1 MYPYYYHHYRFR
13 GSSRILWFVIGAG
26 AATLWH
32 RSRQMHEYRAQ
43 YFPCVMQP
51 RRVLEGS
58 DEHPTPP
65 VYSKPDR
72 DAPAPQEHRW
82 NFIHRSQHDTNRD
95 GTLGWN
101 QREWEEDKERLK
113 EIQKRA
119 EDAMLDMSESTL
131 ESIVSTVEALKTKLA
146 QHKTQREQERKKY
159 EEELERQK
167 KEPPRYV

>member
-1 MYPYYYHHYRFR
+1 MHPFYHHHHFR
-13 GSSRILWFVIGAG
+13 GPSRIIWFALGAG

-32 RSRQMHEYRAQ
+32 CNRQMREHRAQ

-51 RRVLEGS
+51 RHAEGGG
-58 DEHPTPP
+58 EHLTPP
-65 VYSKPDR
+65 VYSKPD
-72 DAPAPQEHRW
+72 APTAQEHRW
-82 NFIHRSQHDTNRD
+82 NFTHRRQPDRNGD
-95 GTLGWN
+95 GTAGWN

-146 QHKTQREQERKKY
+146 QHKTQREQERKNY

-167 KEPPRYV
+167 KEPLRYV

>member
-1 MYPYYYHHYRFR
+1 MYPYYHLRHP
-13 GSSRILWFVIGAG
+13 SRIVWFILGAG
-26 AATLWH
+26 AATFWH
-32 RSRQMHEYRAQ
+32 CSRQMREHRAQ
-43 YFPCVMQP
+43 YFPCVMQA
-51 RRVLEGS
+51 RHIEGGG
-58 DEHPTPP
+58 EHPGPTSPI
-65 VYSKPDR
+65 YKP

-82 NFIHRSQHDTNRD
+82 NFIHRTQPDRNGD
-95 GTLGWN
+95 GTAGWN

-146 QHKTQREQERKKY
+146 QHKTQREQERKNF

-167 KEPPRYV
+167 KNPLRYV

>member
-1 MYPYYYHHYRFR
+1 MHLYLRNIINPLTNMHPFYHHHHFR
-13 GSSRILWFVIGAG
+13 GPSRIIWFALGAG

-32 RSRQMHEYRAQ
+32 CNRQMREHCAQ

-51 RRVLEGS
+51 RHAEG
-58 DEHPTPP
+58 
-65 VYSKPDR
+65 
-72 DAPAPQEHRW
+72 AQEHRW
-82 NFIHRSQHDTNRD
+82 NFTHTRRQPDRNGD
-95 GTLGWN
+95 GTAGWN

-146 QHKTQREQERKKY
+146 QHKTQREQERKNY

-167 KEPPRYV
+167 KEPLRYV

>member
-1 MYPYYYHHYRFR
+1 MHPYYHYHYRFR
-13 GSSRILWFVIGAG
+13 GSSRILWFVLGAG

-32 RSRQMHEYRAQ
+32 CSRQMREHRAQ

-51 RRVLEGS
+51 RHVQEGS

-72 DAPAPQEHRW
+72 EAPASQEHRLEST
-82 NFIHRSQHDTNRD
+82 RVGGGQ
-95 GTLGWN
+95 GTPEG
-101 QREWEEDKERLK
+101 
-113 EIQKRA
+113 
-119 EDAMLDMSESTL
+119 DMSESTL
-131 ESIVSTVEALKTKLA
+131 ESIVSTVEALKTKLG

-167 KEPPRYV
+167 KEPLRYV